1 MGEATTQFTRE
12 DIDAALDELAEFM
25 ERTLDVLDVDDATE
39 VDLQFDGERIQ
50 AKLSGSDDDVAL
62 LIGKRGQT
70 LDAIQFLANA
80 VLLSQ
85 LDKPILADLDA
96 QGYRE
101 RRARQLQKV
110 ADRGLAELMK
120 TGGTVELEAM
130 TSSERKAIHNYLK
143 DNADVET
150 FSVGNEPNRR
160 LTLSLRD

>member
-1 MGEATTQFTRE
+1 
-12 DIDAALDELAEFM
+12 
-25 ERTLDVLDVDDATE
+25 
-39 VDLQFDGERIQ
+39 
-50 AKLSGSDDDVAL
+50 L

-120 TGGTVELEAM
+120 NGGTVELEAM